1 VNGWKVRIPLAFLVV
16 GLGAGY
22 GYYAEQRLMEGAG
35 SRPASLRSVVRHV
48 LASAPAAAARERLD
62 GLRNRAGHTDLSPR
76 ERAECWEIIRGFT
89 VEQVKDYLAELPDP
103 PRDRPANFLLGM
115 MLYYRWAEID
125 PEAAASAAGKDR
137 LYSGSIMTA
146 WMSRD
151 PAAAIRWAAA
161 NQDDVGFMAGRLFA
175 MEDPH
180 TAIDRADAVG
190 QRALRSTLSTLAQQ
204 MSGSEESRKEFF
216 KLAEGKAGT
225 KEWDSALS
233 SMVTSCMDRDPMDT
247 LNHVD
252 QFGLPAD
259 QTDRLRG
266 EMIKQLV
273 RNSPERALT
282 WMQQPD
288 AAVPVD
294 EQRTIYSQWARDHPD
309 EASAWAV
316 KNERPELLAEAVQA
330 AAKIVLQNDGD
341 HWQNGLKTQFNAWQQ
356 RQPDAAQAWLA
367 TMPARV
373 RENLTPT
380 ADVTH

>member
-1 VNGWKVRIPLAFLVV
+1 
-16 GLGAGY
+16 
-22 GYYAEQRLMEGAG
+22 
-35 SRPASLRSVVRHV
+35 
-48 LASAPAAAARERLD
+48 
-62 GLRNRAGHTDLSPR
+62 
-76 ERAECWEIIRGFT
+76 
-89 VEQVKDYLAELPDP
+89 VKDYLAELPDTL
-103 PRDRPANFLLGM
+103 RDRTDKITLGM
-115 MLYYRWAEID
+115 MLYFRWGQID
-125 PEAAASAAGKDR
+125 PEAAASAAGKER
-137 LYSGSIMTA
+137 AYSGSVMIA

-175 MEDPH
+175 MEDPR

-190 QRALRSTLSTLAQQ
+190 LRAVRATLSALAEQ

-225 KEWDSALS
+225 KDWDAALS

-266 EMIKQLV
+266 LMIKRLV
-273 RNSPERALT
+273 WDSPERALT

-288 AAVPVD
+288 AAVPLD
-294 EQRTIYSQWARDHPD
+294 EQRPIYFKWAQDYPD
-309 EASAWAV
+309 QASAWAV

-341 HWQNGLKTQFNAWQQ
+341 HWLKGLKTQFNAWQQ
-356 RQPDAAQAWLA
+356 QQPDAAEAWLA
-367 TMPARV
+367 KMPTSV

-380 ADVTH
+380 GDVTH